1 MSIKVYLAAA
11 LSRAPYAEAVAAELR
26 EHFEVISGWHAR
38 TQGVRVDPRD
48 DEERTRL
55 CALNLAELV
64 TADVLVALVAD
75 GQPRATYGEIGYA
88 LALCKPV
95 VFVHA
100 GQVGRC
106 ILDAHSFVVKLDL
119 HTQAIADLPLAIE
132 TAAGLVGVSIHDRDT
147 MPDLVAPEGRMVGAE
162 RGLEDG

>member
-1 MSIKVYLAAA
+1 MIRVYLAAA
-11 LSRAPYAEAVAAELR
+11 LARARHVEAIAAGLR
-26 EHFEVISGWHAR
+26 QHVEIVSGWHSR
-38 TQGVRVDPRD
+38 TNGSRRDPRD
-48 DEERTRL
+48 DEERTAI

-64 TADVLVALVAD
+64 TADVVVVMVDD
-75 GQPRATYGEIGYA
+75 GEPRATYGELGYA